1 LGIRFRTANR
11 VAKMVTSSKGT
22 PTDDTMDTLASLVG
36 HGVQKPYCSKYLGK
50 HAETQT
56 HNDSEDKDEE
66 LGEGLRHTSKRR
78 PPERAHGNN

>member
-1 LGIRFRTANR
+1 MGIRFRTANK

-50 HAETQT
+50 HT
-56 HNDSEDKDEE
+56 HTTTT
-66 LGEGLRHTSKRR
+66 RMTSKV
-78 PPERAHGNN
+78 RAYDGTHADV